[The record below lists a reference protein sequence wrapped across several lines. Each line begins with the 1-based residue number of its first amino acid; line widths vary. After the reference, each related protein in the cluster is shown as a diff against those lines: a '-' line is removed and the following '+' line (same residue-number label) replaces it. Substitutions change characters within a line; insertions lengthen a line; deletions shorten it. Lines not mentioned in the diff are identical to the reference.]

1 MLESLRLPSDLQYA
15 LASEVLLVAVQS
27 KQVEQLRMD
36 KADFFS
42 SYNGPAPSL
51 VFLDA
56 IHNYEHTK
64 LDIES
69 ARRAGAAVISGHD
82 YKDEFP
88 GVVQAVHE
96 FGGLKQLRG
105 SVWTI

>member
-1 MLESLRLPSDLQYA
+1 M
-15 LASEVLLVAVQS
+15 AVQS

-69 ARRAGAAVISGHD
+69 AHQQARPSSAVTTTKMS
-82 YKDEFP
+82 FP
-88 GVVQAVHE
+88 ASFRLSTSLEV
-96 FGGLKQLRG
+96 
-105 SVWTI
+105 